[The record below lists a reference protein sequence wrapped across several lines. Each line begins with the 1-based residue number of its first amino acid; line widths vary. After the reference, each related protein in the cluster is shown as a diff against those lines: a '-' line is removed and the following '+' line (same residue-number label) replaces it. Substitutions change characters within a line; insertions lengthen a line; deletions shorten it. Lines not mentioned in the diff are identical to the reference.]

1 LATPQP
7 GKAGSSSTSPSATA
21 NVVAVQAYLDAVNK
35 LCDALLP
42 KVIAVTNGGKID
54 IPLQQFL
61 AQLPAHT
68 KLRSDFDRDLA
79 GVSVPPQAK
88 DKAAA
93 LNAYIHFA
101 NELDAKRLA
110 AAKRGPAAYA
120 KEIHAEEVSAASDP
134 TIIARNAAGFHDS
147 CNAR

>member
-1 LATPQP
+1 
-7 GKAGSSSTSPSATA
+7 
-21 NVVAVQAYLDAVNK
+21 VVGVPAYLDAVNR

-42 KVIAVTNGGKID
+42 KVMAVTDGGDLD

-61 AQLPAHT
+61 AQLPAHA
-68 KLRSDFDRDLA
+68 KLLSDFDRDLA
-79 GVSVPPQAK
+79 RVTVPPQATG
-88 DKAAA
+88 KAAA

-120 KEIHAEEVSAASDP
+120 KEIHTEQASAASDS

-147 CNAR
+147 CDAR

>member
-1 LATPQP
+1 
-7 GKAGSSSTSPSATA
+7 
-21 NVVAVQAYLDAVNK
+21 VAAQAYLDAVNK

-42 KVIAVTNGGKID
+42 KVMAVTNGGSLD

-68 KLRSDFDRDLA
+68 KLLSDFDRDLA
-79 GVSVPPQAK
+79 RVSVPPQAA

-93 LNAYIHFA
+93 LNSYIHFA
-101 NELDAKRLA
+101 NELDATRLA
-110 AAKRGPAAYA
+110 AAKRGQAAYA
-120 KEIHAEEVSAASDP
+120 KEIHTEQASAASDP

-147 CNAR
+147 CDAR

>member
-1 LATPQP
+1 
-7 GKAGSSSTSPSATA
+7 
-21 NVVAVQAYLDAVNK
+21 VAVQAYLDAVNK

-42 KVIAVTNGGKID
+42 KVMAVTNGGNLD

-68 KLRSDFDRDLA
+68 RLLSDFDRDLA
-79 GVSVPPQAK
+79 RVSVPPQAR

-93 LNAYIHFA
+93 LNAYLHFA
-101 NELDAKRLA
+101 NGLDAKRLA

-120 KEIHAEEVSAASDP
+120 QEVHTEQASAATDP
-134 TIIARNAAGFHDS
+134 TITARNAAGFHDS
-147 CNAR
+147 CDAR